1 MSHQRCLHVFA
12 VLTFGYGFPS
22 LWIWTSYWHINP
34 TLGFFLIE
42 LMSQAI
48 GSFKRWKRKIL
59 RNYIDWITNRLFER
73 KHTCRLW
80 QRLDVGCVPVPM
92 FCLALSQ
99 NKSGINMS
107 GQFHC
112 GTLTRGRK
120 IMFLYQ
126 SGTHSSTFFQKLFVI
141 ISTNKYDLPLQ
152 QVFIDRLNRNW
163 RMKNSR

>member
-1 MSHQRCLHVFA
+1 MSHQRCLYVFA

-34 TLGFFLIE
+34 SLGFLLIE
-42 LMSQAI
+42 LMSLWDI
-48 GSFKRWKRKIL
+48 GRQVLGSKKVKAFKIISIESLLNVCLKENIL
-59 RNYIDWITNRLFER
+59 ADYGRDQIWAVSL
-73 KHTCRLW
+73 CL
-80 QRLDVGCVPVPM
+80 L

-112 GTLTRGRK
+112 GTPTRGRQ
-120 IMFLYQ
+120 IVFLYQ
-126 SGTHSSTFFQKLFVI
+126 GKRQGPTFFQI
-141 ISTNKYDLPLQ
+141 YSSTNKHKFPLKQ
-152 QVFIDRLNRNW
+152 PWTVQKNS

>member
-1 MSHQRCLHVFA
+1 MFARLCCAYIWLWVPLFMDLDKLLAHQPYFR
-12 VLTFGYGFPS
+12 
-22 LWIWTSYWHINP
+22 
-34 TLGFFLIE
+34 FL
-42 LMSQAI
+42 
-48 GSFKRWKRKIL
+48 F
-59 RNYIDWITNRLFER
+59 DWIDVPGGPLEVSSSENVKFFEIISIESLKCLFER

-126 SGTHSSTFFQKLFVI
+126 SGTHSS
-141 ISTNKYDLPLQ
+141 
-152 QVFIDRLNRNW
+152 
-163 RMKNSR
+163 KNSFFDIN

>member
-1 MSHQRCLHVFA
+1 MSHQRCLYVFA

-42 LMSQAI
+42 LMSQGRPLEVSSSENVKFFEI
-48 GSFKRWKRKIL
+48 ISTKC
-59 RNYIDWITNRLFER
+59 LFER

-126 SGTHSSTFFQKLFVI
+126 SGTHSS
-141 ISTNKYDLPLQ
+141 
-152 QVFIDRLNRNW
+152 
-163 RMKNSR
+163 KNSFFDIN